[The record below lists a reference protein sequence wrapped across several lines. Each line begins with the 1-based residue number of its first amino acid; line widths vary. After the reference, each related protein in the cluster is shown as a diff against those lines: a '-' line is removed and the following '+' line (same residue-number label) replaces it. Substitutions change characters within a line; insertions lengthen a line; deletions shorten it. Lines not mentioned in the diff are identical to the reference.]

1 MSHPW
6 VRALVGRWEALRGR
20 LGGRRRACRGSEP
33 YAAGRAL
40 WRDHAAEIGE
50 SLAVRVPGLAAED
63 METIMEYLSRA
74 RREHGPGRA
83 GAPAGDV
90 AG

>member
-1 MSHPW
+1 
-6 VRALVGRWEALRGR
+6 VGTGPRGP
-20 LGGRRRACRGSEP
+20 LGGAERPSRGPATGVPGIEP